1 MRAQAEGPT
10 NGLVKL
16 TVDDGVGH
24 LVLDDPAQRNALS
37 KRLSDDL
44 AQAVDAA
51 LEQGARALVLSAHP
65 PVFCA
70 GGSLDGL
77 LERSTPLAEM
87 YAGMARLWEAPVPTI
102 AAVGG
107 PAVGAGV
114 SLPLVCDVVV
124 TTPAARFDPR
134 FLDLAIHPGGGHLW
148 HLVRRVGTQGAAAM
162 VLCGDT
168 LDGEEAVRHGLAWRC
183 VPEADLLPTA
193 SRLAGRAADRSAAL
207 VRRTKQSLRQSA
219 ALSDVSAAA
228 AVELAAQE
236 WSVGRPEFTEA
247 VQRVRAAVTGQRA

>member
-1 MRAQAEGPT
+1 MDTPAADAPKS
-10 NGLVKL
+10 LVRL
-16 TVDDGVGH
+16 EVEDGVGH
-24 LVLDDPAQRNALS
+24 LVLDDPAHRNALS

-44 AQAVDAA
+44 ADAVDAA
-51 LEQGARALVLSAHP
+51 LDLGARALVLSAHP

-77 LERSTPLAEM
+77 LKRDTPLAET
-87 YAGMARLWEAPVPTI
+87 YAGMARLWAAPVPTI

-148 HLVRRVGTQGAAAM
+148 HLARRVGAQGAAAM
-162 VLCGDT
+162 VLCGDR

-183 VPEADLLPTA
+183 VPEPELLPTA
-193 SRLAGRAADRSAAL
+193 SRLARRAADRSPEL
-207 VRRTKQSLRQSA
+207 VRRTKQSLRRSV
-219 ALSDVSAAA
+219 ALTDPAAA
-228 AVELAAQE
+228 ADVELAAQD
-236 WSVGRPEFTEA
+236 WSVGRPEFTAA
-247 VQRVRAAVTGQRA
+247 VERVRAGLAGRRG

>member
-1 MRAQAEGPT
+1 MSTRTEGSAD
-10 NGLVKL
+10 GLVRL
-16 TVDDGVGH
+16 TVEDGVGH
-24 LVLDDPAQRNALS
+24 LVLDDPARRNALS
-37 KRLSDDL
+37 KRMSDDL

-51 LEQGARALVLSAHP
+51 LGLGARALVLSARP

-77 LERSTPLAEM
+77 LERSTPLAEA
-87 YAGMARLWEAPVPTI
+87 YAGMTRLWEAPVPTI

-107 PAVGAGV
+107 PTVGAGV

-124 TTPAARFDPR
+124 TTPAARFAPR

-148 HLVRRVGTQGAAAM
+148 HLARRVGPQGAAAM
-162 VLCGDT
+162 VLCGDA

-193 SRLAGRAADRSAAL
+193 SRLARRAADRSGPL
-207 VRRTKQSLRQSA
+207 VRRTKQSLRQGV

-247 VQRVRAAVTGQRA
+247 VRRVRAVVAEQRA